1 MVKVETEAPAP
12 SRTPPETANPSTL
25 GKQAFPRS
33 DSMRRIVIECE
44 IRPGS
49 WAGFEQGLPQ
59 MAGDMD
65 RWGAEAGHLCDLE
78 SRHGGAAV
86 KVFRRSEEFD
96 GKRFE
101 VWGM

>member
-1 MVKVETEAPAP
+1 
-12 SRTPPETANPSTL
+12 
-25 GKQAFPRS
+25 
-33 DSMRRIVIECE
+33 MRRIVIECE